1 MRRSNAITHLH
12 ISYITND
19 CIDVCHICIITDN
32 IAPNVRSHH
41 GWYYSFQ
48 QRAITDEVPS
58 SHISGYVY
66 LSRHS
71 DITGS
76 SDVTDDVDVGNRGK
90 CCSHAFQ

>member
-1 MRRSNAITHLH
+1 MKLMRRSNAVTHLH

-48 QRAITDEVPS
+48 QRAITEEISCGHVPS
-58 SHISGYVY
+58 HIYLTSHG
-66 LSRHS
+66 

-76 SDVTDDVDVGNRGK
+76 SDVTDDVDVGN
-90 CCSHAFQ
+90 